1 METLRKEIKLLQQRQ
16 RRAASRQLHRFSKK
30 QQRVAMSI
38 YVLDNY
44 KAQAAVEYMKK
55 SKRTWSGDATHQVEQ
70 WFLDMPMNELTALN
84 PQRNVKALK
93 FLAEFRTVKFIE
105 ECNFQRGH
113 APTSAEAASAYVRI
127 LRELGGEDCA
137 CVESL
142 EKSLDEGSRW
152 ARRWVQQWR
161 KRWDL
166 SVQVLRTHGVLDLN
180 AKASGGILVQ

>member
-1 METLRKEIKLLQQRQ
+1 
-16 RRAASRQLHRFSKK
+16 
-30 QQRVAMSI
+30 
-38 YVLDNY
+38 
-44 KAQAAVEYMKK
+44 
-55 SKRTWSGDATHQVEQ
+55 
-70 WFLDMPMNELTALN
+70 MNELTALN

-105 ECNFQRGH
+105 ECNFQCGH